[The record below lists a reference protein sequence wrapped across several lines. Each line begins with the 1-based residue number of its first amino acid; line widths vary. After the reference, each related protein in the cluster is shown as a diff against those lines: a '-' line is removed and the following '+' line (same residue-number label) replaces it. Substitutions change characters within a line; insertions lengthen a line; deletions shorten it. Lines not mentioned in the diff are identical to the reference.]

1 MKNPLR
7 KRLPREL
14 KGELGKYL
22 VVFILMVLT
31 IGMVSGFLVA
41 DGSMIVAYNDGFEK
55 YNIENGNFRTNQQI
69 YKSQKEEIQ
78 NLGIKLY
85 ENFYIEEP
93 LDNGSTMRFFKN
105 RTEINGVCLMKGEF
119 PKATGEIAID
129 RMYADNN
136 DLKVGDTLK
145 SQSGKQ
151 IWKITGLVALS
162 DYSCLFQNN
171 NDSMFDSVKFGVSVV
186 TPEEFDTLDQDKLQ
200 YNYSWIYDK
209 QPKTEKEEK
218 DVSEELM
225 ENIGEIVTLEAFV
238 PRYLNQAITFTGD
251 DMGSDKAMMIILLY
265 IVIVIMAFVFGITIS
280 NTIRRES
287 GVIGTLRASG
297 YTRRELIRHYMAL
310 PVLVTL
316 VGALVG
322 NILGYTVF
330 KNVCAGM
337 YYGSY
342 SLPTYVTVW
351 SAEAFLLTTVV
362 PVIIMLVVNYGVLR
376 HKLRLS
382 PLKFLR
388 RDLSGRKRKKAI
400 NLSPV
405 IKIFSRFRLRV
416 IFQNMSNYLVLFI
429 GIIFANLLLMFG
441 LLLPSALSHYQVE
454 IQNNMLAK
462 YQYMLQV
469 PVSAASGNKF
479 DGLISLLEFYMDSR
493 TDNEDAEEFS
503 AYSLNTLPGK
513 YKSEEVLLYGIEPD
527 SRYVAIDF
535 NDTKDTYESSE
546 NTTDTKDKK
555 DEAGN
560 KVKADNKNTANAEK
574 ESAAVYISSA
584 YADKFLLHVGDTIT
598 LKEKYEK
605 EKYLFKI
612 AGVYDY
618 TAALC
623 VFMPR
628 SELNDIF
635 DLGEDYYSGYFSD
648 TELTD
653 IKSQYIGSVV
663 DLDALTKISRQL
675 DVSMGSMMGM
685 VNGFAIVIYMVLIY
699 LLSKIII
706 EKNAQSISMVKILGY
721 TNGEISRLYI
731 LSTSLVVVLCLLLSL
746 PLETVIMKVLF
757 REMMLSS
764 ISGWITLW
772 IDPMIY
778 LQMFA
783 VGIVTYAVVALL
795 EFRRIKKVPMDEAL
809 KNVE

>member
-22 VVFILMVLT
+22 VVFILMVAS
-31 IGMVSGFLVA
+31 IGFVSGFLVA
-41 DGSMIVAYNDGFEK
+41 DNSMLIAYNEGFEK
-55 YNIENGNFRTNQQI
+55 YNIEDGNFRTAEQVHKTQR
-69 YKSQKEEIQ
+69 EEIEA
-78 NLGIKLY
+78 LGVKLY
-85 ENFYIEEP
+85 DNYYVEEP

-105 RTEINGVCLMKGEF
+105 RQQVDKVCLMKGEL
-119 PKATGEIAID
+119 PVGTGEIAID

-136 DLKVGDTLK
+136 NLSVGDTLR
-145 SQSGKQ
+145 SGKRT
-151 IWKITGLVALS
+151 WKITGLVALS

-171 NDSMFDSVKFGVSVV
+171 NDSMFDAVKFGVSVV
-186 TPEEFDTLDQDKLQ
+186 TEEEFDSLDQEKLQ
-200 YNYSWIYDK
+200 YNYSWIYDEK
-209 QPKTEKEEK
+209 PKTEKEEK
-218 DVSEELM
+218 EVSEDLM
-225 ENIGEIVTLEAFV
+225 EDMGKIVTLEAFV

-251 DMGSDKAMMIILLY
+251 DMGGDKAMMIMLLY
-265 IVIVIMAFVFGITIS
+265 IIMVIMAFVFGITIS
-280 NTIRRES
+280 NTIRKEA

-297 YTRRELIRHYMAL
+297 YTRQELILHYMTL
-310 PVLVTL
+310 PVLVTF
-316 VGALVG
+316 VGALIG
-322 NILGYTVF
+322 NILGYTVL
-330 KNVCAGM
+330 KDVCADM

-351 SAEAFLLTTVV
+351 NGEAFGLTTLV
-362 PVIIMLVVNYGVLR
+362 PVVIMLVVNYGVLR
-376 HKLRLS
+376 HKLKLS

-388 RDLSGRKRKKAI
+388 RDLSGRKQKRAI
-400 NLSPV
+400 YLSPKM
-405 IKIFSRFRLRV
+405 KIFSRFRLRV
-416 IFQNMSNYLVLFI
+416 IFQNMSNYMVLFI
-429 GIIFANLLLMFG
+429 GILFANLLLMFG

-469 PVSAASGNKF
+469 PVSAVSGNKF

-527 SRYVAIDF
+527 SRYVTIDF
-535 NDTKDTYESSE
+535 N
-546 NTTDTKDKK
+546 NTKDKK

-560 KVKADNKNTANAEK
+560 KEKADNKNTANAEK

-605 EKYLFKI
+605 EKYSFKI

-685 VNGFAIVIYMVLIY
+685 VNGFAIMIYMVLIY

-721 TNGEISRLYI
+721 TNGEISKLYI
-731 LSTSLVVVLCLLLSL
+731 MSTSLVVVFCLLLSL
-746 PLETVIMKVLF
+746 PLETVIIKVLF

-778 LQMFA
+778 VQMFA
-783 VGIVTYAVVALL
+783 AGIITYGIVALL
-795 EFRRIKKVPMDEAL
+795 EFRRVKKVPMDEAL

>member
-22 VVFILMVLT
+22 VVFILMVAS
-31 IGMVSGFLVA
+31 IGFVSGFLVA
-41 DGSMIVAYNDGFEK
+41 DNSMLIAYNEGFGK
-55 YNIENGNFRTNQQI
+55 YNIEDGNFRTAEQVHKTQR
-69 YKSQKEEIQ
+69 EEIEA
-78 NLGIKLY
+78 LGVKLY
-85 ENFYIEEP
+85 DNYYVEEP

-105 RTEINGVCLMKGEF
+105 RQQVDKVCLMKGEL
-119 PKATGEIAID
+119 PAGTGEIAID

-136 DLKVGDTLK
+136 NLSVGDTLR
-145 SQSGKQ
+145 SGKRT
-151 IWKITGLVALS
+151 WKITGLVALS

-171 NDSMFDSVKFGVSVV
+171 NDSMFDAVKFGVSVV
-186 TPEEFDTLDQDKLQ
+186 TEEEFDSLDQEKLQ
-200 YNYSWIYDK
+200 YNYSWIYDEK
-209 QPKTEKEEK
+209 PKTEKEEK
-218 DVSEELM
+218 EVSEDLM
-225 ENIGEIVTLEAFV
+225 EDMGKIVTLEAFV

-251 DMGSDKAMMIILLY
+251 DMGGDKAMMIMLLY
-265 IVIVIMAFVFGITIS
+265 IIMVIMAFVFGITIS
-280 NTIRRES
+280 NTIRKEAS
-287 GVIGTLRASG
+287 VIGTLRASG
-297 YTRRELIRHYMAL
+297 YTRQELILHYMTL
-310 PVLVTL
+310 PVLVTF
-316 VGALVG
+316 VGALIG
-322 NILGYTVF
+322 NILGYTIL
-330 KNVCAGM
+330 KDVCADM

-351 SAEAFLLTTVV
+351 NGEAFGLTTLV
-362 PVIIMLVVNYGVLR
+362 PVVIMLVVNYGVLR
-376 HKLRLS
+376 HKLKLS

-388 RDLSGRKRKKAI
+388 RDLSGRKQKRAI
-400 NLSPV
+400 YLSPKM
-405 IKIFSRFRLRV
+405 KIFSRFRLRV
-416 IFQNMSNYLVLFI
+416 IFQNMSNYMVLFI
-429 GIIFANLLLMFG
+429 GILFANLLLMFG

-469 PVSAASGNKF
+469 PVSAVSGNKF

-527 SRYVAIDF
+527 SRYVTIDF
-535 NDTKDTYESSE
+535 N
-546 NTTDTKDKK
+546 NTKDKK

-560 KVKADNKNTANAEK
+560 KEKADNKNTANAEK

-605 EKYLFKI
+605 EKYSFKI
-612 AGVYDY
+612 AGVYGY

-685 VNGFAIVIYMVLIY
+685 VNGFAIMIYMVLIY

-721 TNGEISRLYI
+721 TNGEISKLYI
-731 LSTSLVVVLCLLLSL
+731 MSTSLVVVFCLLLSL

-778 LQMFA
+778 VQMFA
-783 VGIVTYAVVALL
+783 AGIITYGIVALL
-795 EFRRIKKVPMDEAL
+795 EFRRVKKVPMDEAL

>member
-22 VVFILMVLT
+22 VVFILMVAS
-31 IGMVSGFLVA
+31 IGFVSGFLVA
-41 DGSMIVAYNDGFEK
+41 DNSMLIAYNEGFGK
-55 YNIENGNFRTNQQI
+55 YNIEDGNFRTAEQVHKTQR
-69 YKSQKEEIQ
+69 EEIEA
-78 NLGIKLY
+78 LGVKLY
-85 ENFYIEEP
+85 DNYYVEEP

-105 RTEINGVCLMKGEF
+105 RQQVDKVCLMKGEL
-119 PKATGEIAID
+119 PAGTGEIAID

-136 DLKVGDTLK
+136 NLSVGDTLR
-145 SQSGKQ
+145 SGKRT
-151 IWKITGLVALS
+151 WKITGLVALS

-171 NDSMFDSVKFGVSVV
+171 NDSMFDAVKFGVSVV
-186 TPEEFDTLDQDKLQ
+186 TEEEFDSLDQEKLQ
-200 YNYSWIYDK
+200 YNYSWIYDEK
-209 QPKTEKEEK
+209 PKTEKEEK
-218 DVSEELM
+218 EVSEDLM
-225 ENIGEIVTLEAFV
+225 EDMGKIVTLEAFV

-251 DMGSDKAMMIILLY
+251 DMGGDKAMMIMLLY
-265 IVIVIMAFVFGITIS
+265 IIMVIMAFVFGITIS
-280 NTIRRES
+280 NTIRKEA

-297 YTRRELIRHYMAL
+297 YTRQELILHYMTL
-310 PVLVTL
+310 PVLVTF
-316 VGALVG
+316 VGALIG
-322 NILGYTVF
+322 NILGYTVL
-330 KNVCAGM
+330 KDVCADM

-351 SAEAFLLTTVV
+351 NGEAFGLTTLV
-362 PVIIMLVVNYGVLR
+362 PVVIMLVVNYGVLR
-376 HKLRLS
+376 HKLKLS

-388 RDLSGRKRKKAI
+388 RDLSGRKQKRAI
-400 NLSPV
+400 YLSPKM
-405 IKIFSRFRLRV
+405 KIFSRFRLRV
-416 IFQNMSNYLVLFI
+416 IFQNMSNYMVLFI
-429 GIIFANLLLMFG
+429 GILFANLLLMFG

-469 PVSAASGNKF
+469 PVSAVSGNKF

-527 SRYVAIDF
+527 SRYVTIDF
-535 NDTKDTYESSE
+535 N
-546 NTTDTKDKK
+546 NTKDKK

-560 KVKADNKNTANAEK
+560 KEKADNKNTANAEK

-605 EKYLFKI
+605 EKYSFKI

-653 IKSQYIGSVV
+653 IKNQYIGSVV

-685 VNGFAIVIYMVLIY
+685 VNGFAIMIYMVLIY

-731 LSTSLVVVLCLLLSL
+731 LSTSMVVVLCLLVSL
-746 PLETVIMKVLF
+746 PIETAVMKVLF

-778 LQMFA
+778 VQMFA
-783 VGIVTYAVVALL
+783 AGIITYGIVALL
-795 EFRRIKKVPMDEAL
+795 EFRRVKKVPMDEAL

>member
-22 VVFILMVLT
+22 VVFILMVAS
-31 IGMVSGFLVA
+31 IGFVSGFLVA
-41 DGSMIVAYNDGFEK
+41 DNSMLIAYNEGFGK
-55 YNIENGNFRTNQQI
+55 YNIEDGNFRTAEQVHKTQR
-69 YKSQKEEIQ
+69 EEIEA
-78 NLGIKLY
+78 LGVKLY
-85 ENFYIEEP
+85 DNYYVEEP

-105 RTEINGVCLMKGEF
+105 RQQVDKVCLMKGEL
-119 PKATGEIAID
+119 PAGTGEIAID

-136 DLKVGDTLK
+136 NLSVGDTLR
-145 SQSGKQ
+145 SGKRT
-151 IWKITGLVALS
+151 WKITGLVALS

-171 NDSMFDSVKFGVSVV
+171 NDSMFDAVKFGVSVV
-186 TPEEFDTLDQDKLQ
+186 TEEEFDSLDQEKLQ
-200 YNYSWIYDK
+200 YNYSWIYDEK
-209 QPKTEKEEK
+209 PKTEKEEK
-218 DVSEELM
+218 EVSEDLM
-225 ENIGEIVTLEAFV
+225 EDMGKIVTLEAFV

-251 DMGSDKAMMIILLY
+251 DMGGDKAMMIMLLY
-265 IVIVIMAFVFGITIS
+265 IIMVIMAFVFGITIS
-280 NTIRRES
+280 NTIRKEA

-297 YTRRELIRHYMAL
+297 YTRQELILHYMTL
-310 PVLVTL
+310 PVLVTF
-316 VGALVG
+316 VGALIG
-322 NILGYTVF
+322 NILGYTVL
-330 KNVCAGM
+330 KDVCADM

-351 SAEAFLLTTVV
+351 NGEAFGLTTLV
-362 PVIIMLVVNYGVLR
+362 PVVIMLVVNYGVLR
-376 HKLRLS
+376 HKLKLS

-388 RDLSGRKRKKAI
+388 RDLSGRKQKRAI
-400 NLSPV
+400 YLSPKM
-405 IKIFSRFRLRV
+405 KIFSRFRLRV
-416 IFQNMSNYLVLFI
+416 IFQNMSNYMVLFI
-429 GIIFANLLLMFG
+429 GILFANLLLMFG

-469 PVSAASGNKF
+469 PVSAVSGNKF

-527 SRYVAIDF
+527 SRYVTIDF
-535 NDTKDTYESSE
+535 N
-546 NTTDTKDKK
+546 NTKDKK

-560 KVKADNKNTANAEK
+560 KEKADNKNTANAEK

-605 EKYLFKI
+605 EKYSFKI
-612 AGVYDY
+612 AGVYGY

-685 VNGFAIVIYMVLIY
+685 VNGFAIMIYMVLVY

-721 TNGEISRLYI
+721 TNGEISKLYI
-731 LSTSLVVVLCLLLSL
+731 MSTSLVVVFCLLLSL

-778 LQMFA
+778 VQMFA
-783 VGIVTYAVVALL
+783 AGIITYGIVALL
-795 EFRRIKKVPMDEAL
+795 EFRRVKKVPMDEAL

>member
-22 VVFILMVLT
+22 VVFILMVAS
-31 IGMVSGFLVA
+31 IGFVSGFLVA
-41 DGSMIVAYNDGFEK
+41 DNSMLIAYNEGFEK
-55 YNIENGNFRTNQQI
+55 YNIEDGNFRTAEQVHKTQR
-69 YKSQKEEIQ
+69 EEIEA
-78 NLGIKLY
+78 LGVKLY
-85 ENFYIEEP
+85 DNYYVEEP

-105 RTEINGVCLMKGEF
+105 RQQVDKVCLMKGEL
-119 PKATGEIAID
+119 PAGTGEIAID

-136 DLKVGDTLK
+136 NLSVGDTLR
-145 SQSGKQ
+145 SGKRT
-151 IWKITGLVALS
+151 WKITGLVALS

-171 NDSMFDSVKFGVSVV
+171 NDSMFDAVKFGVSVV
-186 TPEEFDTLDQDKLQ
+186 TEEEFDSLNQEKLQ
-200 YNYSWIYDK
+200 YNYSWIYDEK
-209 QPKTEKEEK
+209 PKTEKEEK
-218 DVSEELM
+218 EVSENLM
-225 ENIGEIVTLEAFV
+225 EDMGKIVTLEAFV
-238 PRYLNQAITFTGD
+238 PRYLNQAINFTGD
-251 DMGSDKAMMIILLY
+251 DMGGDKAMMIMLLY
-265 IVIVIMAFVFGITIS
+265 IIMVIMAFVFGITIS
-280 NTIRRES
+280 NTIRKEA

-297 YTRRELIRHYMAL
+297 YTRQELILHYMTL
-310 PVLVTL
+310 PVLVTF
-316 VGALVG
+316 VGALIG
-322 NILGYTVF
+322 NILGYTVL
-330 KNVCAGM
+330 KDVCADM

-351 SAEAFLLTTVV
+351 NGEAFGLTTLV
-362 PVIIMLVVNYGVLR
+362 PVVIMLVVNYGVLR
-376 HKLRLS
+376 HKLKLS

-388 RDLSGRKRKKAI
+388 RDLSGRKQKRAI
-400 NLSPV
+400 YLSPKM
-405 IKIFSRFRLRV
+405 KIFSRFRLRV
-416 IFQNMSNYLVLFI
+416 IFQNMSNYMVLFI
-429 GIIFANLLLMFG
+429 GILFANLLLMFG

-469 PVSAASGNKF
+469 PVSAVSGNKF

-527 SRYVAIDF
+527 SRYVTIDF
-535 NDTKDTYESSE
+535 N
-546 NTTDTKDKK
+546 NTKDKK
-555 DEAGN
+555 DEAWN
-560 KVKADNKNTANAEK
+560 KEKADNKNTANAEK

-605 EKYLFKI
+605 EKYSFKI

-623 VFMPR
+623 VYMPR

-675 DVSMGSMMGM
+675 DVSMGSMMSM
-685 VNGFAIVIYMVLIY
+685 VNGFAIMIYMVLIY

-731 LSTSLVVVLCLLLSL
+731 MSTSLVVVFCLLLSL

-778 LQMFA
+778 VQMFA
-783 VGIVTYAVVALL
+783 AGIITYGIVVLL
-795 EFRRIKKVPMDEAL
+795 EFRRVKKVPMDEAL

>member
-1 MKNPLR
+1 M
-7 KRLPREL
+7 EDM
-14 KGELGKYL
+14 GK
-22 VVFILMVLT
+22 
-31 IGMVSGFLVA
+31 
-41 DGSMIVAYNDGFEK
+41 
-55 YNIENGNFRTNQQI
+55 
-69 YKSQKEEIQ
+69 
-78 NLGIKLY
+78 
-85 ENFYIEEP
+85 
-93 LDNGSTMRFFKN
+93 
-105 RTEINGVCLMKGEF
+105 
-119 PKATGEIAID
+119 
-129 RMYADNN
+129 
-136 DLKVGDTLK
+136 
-145 SQSGKQ
+145 
-151 IWKITGLVALS
+151 
-162 DYSCLFQNN
+162 
-171 NDSMFDSVKFGVSVV
+171 
-186 TPEEFDTLDQDKLQ
+186 
-200 YNYSWIYDK
+200 
-209 QPKTEKEEK
+209 
-218 DVSEELM
+218 
-225 ENIGEIVTLEAFV
+225 IVTLEAFV

-251 DMGSDKAMMIILLY
+251 DMGGDKAMMIMLLY
-265 IVIVIMAFVFGITIS
+265 IIMVIMAFVFGITIS
-280 NTIRRES
+280 NTIRKEA

-297 YTRRELIRHYMAL
+297 YTRQELILHYMTL
-310 PVLVTL
+310 PVLVTF
-316 VGALVG
+316 VGALIG
-322 NILGYTVF
+322 NILGYTVL
-330 KNVCAGM
+330 KDVCADM

-351 SAEAFLLTTVV
+351 NGEAFGLTTLV
-362 PVIIMLVVNYGVLR
+362 PVVIME
-376 HKLRLS
+376 
-382 PLKFLR
+382 
-388 RDLSGRKRKKAI
+388 LSGRKQKRAI
-400 NLSPV
+400 YLSPKM
-405 IKIFSRFRLRV
+405 KIFSRFRLRV
-416 IFQNMSNYLVLFI
+416 IFQNMSNYMVLFI
-429 GIIFANLLLMFG
+429 GILFANLLLMFG

-469 PVSAASGNKF
+469 PVSAVSGNKF

-527 SRYVAIDF
+527 SRYVTIDF
-535 NDTKDTYESSE
+535 N
-546 NTTDTKDKK
+546 NTKDKK

-560 KVKADNKNTANAEK
+560 KEKADNKNTANAEK

-605 EKYLFKI
+605 EKYSFKI

-685 VNGFAIVIYMVLIY
+685 VNGFAIMIYMVLIY

-721 TNGEISRLYI
+721 TNGEISKLYI
-731 LSTSLVVVLCLLLSL
+731 MSTSLVVVFCLLLSL

-778 LQMFA
+778 VQMFA
-783 VGIVTYAVVALL
+783 AGIITYGIVALL
-795 EFRRIKKVPMDEAL
+795 EFRRVKKVPMDEAL

>member
-22 VVFILMVLT
+22 VVFILMVAS
-31 IGMVSGFLVA
+31 IGFVSGFLVA
-41 DGSMIVAYNDGFEK
+41 DNSMLIAYNEGFEK
-55 YNIENGNFRTNQQI
+55 YNIEDGNFRTAEQVHKTQR
-69 YKSQKEEIQ
+69 EEIEA
-78 NLGIKLY
+78 LGVKLY
-85 ENFYIEEP
+85 DNYYVEEP

-105 RTEINGVCLMKGEF
+105 RQQVDKVCLMKGEL
-119 PKATGEIAID
+119 PAGTGEIAID

-136 DLKVGDTLK
+136 NLSVGDTLR
-145 SQSGKQ
+145 SGKRT
-151 IWKITGLVALS
+151 WKITGLVALS

-171 NDSMFDSVKFGVSVV
+171 NDSMFDAVKFGVSVV
-186 TPEEFDTLDQDKLQ
+186 TEEEFDSLDQEKLQ
-200 YNYSWIYDK
+200 YNYSWIYDEK
-209 QPKTEKEEK
+209 PKTEKEEK
-218 DVSEELM
+218 EVSEDLM
-225 ENIGEIVTLEAFV
+225 EDMGKIVTLEAFV

-251 DMGSDKAMMIILLY
+251 DMGGDKAMMIMLLY
-265 IVIVIMAFVFGITIS
+265 IIMVIMAFVFGITIS
-280 NTIRRES
+280 NTIRKEA

-297 YTRRELIRHYMAL
+297 YTRQELILHYMTL
-310 PVLVTL
+310 PVLVTF
-316 VGALVG
+316 VGALIG
-322 NILGYTVF
+322 NILGYTIL
-330 KNVCAGM
+330 KDVCADM

-351 SAEAFLLTTVV
+351 NGEAFGLTTLV
-362 PVIIMLVVNYGVLR
+362 PVVIMLVVNYEVLR
-376 HKLRLS
+376 HKLKLS

-388 RDLSGRKRKKAI
+388 RDLSGRKQKRAI
-400 NLSPV
+400 YLSPKM
-405 IKIFSRFRLRV
+405 KIFSRFRLRV
-416 IFQNMSNYLVLFI
+416 IFQNMSNYMVLFI
-429 GIIFANLLLMFG
+429 GILFANLLLMFG

-469 PVSAASGNKF
+469 PVSAVSGNKF

-527 SRYVAIDF
+527 SRYVTIDF
-535 NDTKDTYESSE
+535 N
-546 NTTDTKDKK
+546 NTKDKK

-560 KVKADNKNTANAEK
+560 KEKADNKNTANAEK

-605 EKYLFKI
+605 EKYSFKI

-685 VNGFAIVIYMVLIY
+685 VNGFAIMIYMVLVY

-721 TNGEISRLYI
+721 TNGEISKLYI
-731 LSTSLVVVLCLLLSL
+731 MSTSLVVVFCLLLSL

-764 ISGWITLW
+764 ISGWITFW

-778 LQMFA
+778 VQMFA
-783 VGIVTYAVVALL
+783 AGIITYGIVALL
-795 EFRRIKKVPMDEAL
+795 EFRRVKKVPMDEAL

>member
-14 KGELGKYL
+14 KSEIGKYL
-22 VVFILMVLT
+22 VVFILMVAT
-31 IGMVSGFLVA
+31 IGFVSGFLVA
-41 DGSMIVAYNDGFEK
+41 DGSMLIAYNESFEK
-55 YNIENGNFRTNQQI
+55 YNIEDGNFRTAEQI
-69 YKSQKEEIQ
+69 YKGQREEIEK
-78 NLGIKLY
+78 LGVKLY
-85 ENFYIEEP
+85 DNFYLEEP
-93 LDNGSTMRFFKN
+93 LDNGSTMRIFKN
-105 RTEINGVCLMKGEF
+105 REEINRVCLMDGEL
-119 PKATGEIAID
+119 PAKTGEIAID

-136 DLKVGDTLK
+136 SLSVGDTL
-145 SQSGKQ
+145 QSGNKT
-151 IWKITGLVALS
+151 WKITGLVALS

-186 TPEEFDTLDQDKLQ
+186 TEEEFNSLNQEKLQ
-200 YNYSWIYDK
+200 YNYSWIYDQK
-209 QPKTEKEEK
+209 PETEKEEK
-218 DVSEELM
+218 EVSEKLM
-225 ENIGEIVTLEAFV
+225 EDIGEIVTLEAFV
-238 PRYLNQAITFTGD
+238 PQYLNQAIIFTGD
-251 DMGSDKAMMIILLY
+251 DMGGDKAMVIMLLY
-265 IVIVIMAFVFGITIS
+265 IVMVIMAFVFGITIS
-280 NTIRRES
+280 NTIRKEA

-297 YTRRELIRHYMAL
+297 YTRRELVLHYMTL

-316 VGALVG
+316 VGALIG

-330 KNVCAGM
+330 KGVCAGM

-342 SLPTYVTVW
+342 SLPTYVTIW
-351 SAEAFLLTTVV
+351 NAEAFLLTTVV

-376 HKLRLS
+376 HKLKLS

-388 RDLSGRKRKKAI
+388 RDLSSGRRQKRAI
-400 NLSPV
+400 HLSPK

-416 IFQNMSNYLVLFI
+416 IFQNMSNYIVLFI

-454 IQNNMLAK
+454 IQDNMLAK

-469 PVSAASGNKF
+469 PVSAVSGNKF
-479 DGLISLLEFYMDSR
+479 ESLISLLEFYMDSD

-527 SRYVAIDF
+527 SKYVKIDF
-535 NDTKDTYESSE
+535 DNIEENSADKEISSDGANTDDNDVV
-546 NTTDTKDKK
+546 NT
-555 DEAGN
+555 G
-560 KVKADNKNTANAEK
+560 KNTAG
-574 ESAAVYISSA
+574 VYISKA
-584 YADKFLLHVGDTIT
+584 YADKFLIHVGDTIT

-605 EKYLFKI
+605 DKYTFKV
-612 AGVYDY
+612 AGIYDY

-628 SELNDIF
+628 SELNDTF
-635 DLGEDYYSGYFSD
+635 DLGDDYYSGYFSD

-675 DVSMGSMMGM
+675 DVSMGSMMGLI
-685 VNGFAIVIYMVLIY
+685 NGFAIMIYMVLIY

-731 LSTSLVVVLCLLLSL
+731 LSTSIVVVICLLLSL
-746 PLETVIMKVLF
+746 PIETAIMNVLF

-778 LQMFA
+778 VQMFA
-783 VGIVTYAVVALL
+783 AGIITYGIVALL
-795 EFRRIKKVPMDEAL
+795 EFRRVKKVPMDEAL

>member
-22 VVFILMVLT
+22 VVFILMVAS
-31 IGMVSGFLVA
+31 IGFVSGFLVA
-41 DGSMIVAYNDGFEK
+41 DNSMLIAYNEGFEK
-55 YNIENGNFRTNQQI
+55 YNIEDGNFRTAEQVHKTQR
-69 YKSQKEEIQ
+69 EEIEA
-78 NLGIKLY
+78 LGVKLY
-85 ENFYIEEP
+85 DNYYVEEP

-105 RTEINGVCLMKGEF
+105 RQQVDKVCLMKGEL
-119 PKATGEIAID
+119 PAGTGEIAID

-136 DLKVGDTLK
+136 NLSVGDTLR
-145 SQSGKQ
+145 SGKRT
-151 IWKITGLVALS
+151 WKITGLVALS

-171 NDSMFDSVKFGVSVV
+171 NDSMFDAVKFGVSVV
-186 TPEEFDTLDQDKLQ
+186 TEEEFDSLDQEKLQ
-200 YNYSWIYDK
+200 YNYSWIYDEK
-209 QPKTEKEEK
+209 PKTEKEEK
-218 DVSEELM
+218 EVSEDLM
-225 ENIGEIVTLEAFV
+225 EDMGKIVTLEAFV

-251 DMGSDKAMMIILLY
+251 DMGGDKAMMIMLLY
-265 IVIVIMAFVFGITIS
+265 IIMVIMAFVFGITIS
-280 NTIRRES
+280 NTIRKEA

-297 YTRRELIRHYMAL
+297 YTRQELILHYMTL
-310 PVLVTL
+310 PVLVTF
-316 VGALVG
+316 VGALIG
-322 NILGYTVF
+322 NILGYTIL
-330 KNVCAGM
+330 KDVCADM

-351 SAEAFLLTTVV
+351 NGEAFGLTTLV
-362 PVIIMLVVNYGVLR
+362 PVVIMLVVNYEVLR
-376 HKLRLS
+376 HKLKLS

-388 RDLSGRKRKKAI
+388 RDLSGRKQKRAI
-400 NLSPV
+400 YLSPKM
-405 IKIFSRFRLRV
+405 KIFSRFRLRV
-416 IFQNMSNYLVLFI
+416 IFQNMSNYMVLFI
-429 GIIFANLLLMFG
+429 GILFANLLLMFG

-469 PVSAASGNKF
+469 PVSAVSGNKF

-527 SRYVAIDF
+527 SRYVTIDF
-535 NDTKDTYESSE
+535 N
-546 NTTDTKDKK
+546 NTKDKK

-560 KVKADNKNTANAEK
+560 KEKADNKNTANAEK

-605 EKYLFKI
+605 EKYSFKI

-685 VNGFAIVIYMVLIY
+685 VNGFAIMIYMVLVY

-731 LSTSLVVVLCLLLSL
+731 LSTSMVVVLCLLVSL
-746 PLETVIMKVLF
+746 PIETAVMKVLF

-778 LQMFA
+778 VQMFA
-783 VGIVTYAVVALL
+783 AGIITYGIVALL
-795 EFRRIKKVPMDEAL
+795 EFRRVKKVPMDEAL

>member
-22 VVFILMVLT
+22 VVFILMVAS
-31 IGMVSGFLVA
+31 IGFVSGFLVA
-41 DGSMIVAYNDGFEK
+41 DNSMLIAYNEGFEK
-55 YNIENGNFRTNQQI
+55 YNIEDGNFRTAEQVHKTQR
-69 YKSQKEEIQ
+69 EEIEA
-78 NLGIKLY
+78 LGVKLY
-85 ENFYIEEP
+85 DNYYVEEP

-105 RTEINGVCLMKGEF
+105 RQQVDKVCLMKGEL
-119 PKATGEIAID
+119 PAGTGEIAID

-136 DLKVGDTLK
+136 NLSVGDTLR
-145 SQSGKQ
+145 SGKRT
-151 IWKITGLVALS
+151 WKITGLVALS

-171 NDSMFDSVKFGVSVV
+171 NDSMFDAVKFGVSVV
-186 TPEEFDTLDQDKLQ
+186 TEEEFDSLDQEKLQ
-200 YNYSWIYDK
+200 YNYSWIYDEK
-209 QPKTEKEEK
+209 PKTEKEEK
-218 DVSEELM
+218 EVSEDLM
-225 ENIGEIVTLEAFV
+225 EDMGKIVTLEAFV

-251 DMGSDKAMMIILLY
+251 DMGGDKAMMIMLLY
-265 IVIVIMAFVFGITIS
+265 IIMVIMAFVFGITIS
-280 NTIRRES
+280 NTIRKEA

-297 YTRRELIRHYMAL
+297 YTRQELILHYMTL
-310 PVLVTL
+310 PVLVTF
-316 VGALVG
+316 VGALIG
-322 NILGYTVF
+322 NILGYTVL
-330 KNVCAGM
+330 KDVCADM

-351 SAEAFLLTTVV
+351 NGEAFGLTTLV
-362 PVIIMLVVNYGVLR
+362 PVVIMLVVNYGVLR
-376 HKLRLS
+376 HKLKLS

-388 RDLSGRKRKKAI
+388 RDLSGRKQKRAI
-400 NLSPV
+400 YLSPKM
-405 IKIFSRFRLRV
+405 KIFSRFRLRV
-416 IFQNMSNYLVLFI
+416 IFQNMSNYMVLFI
-429 GIIFANLLLMFG
+429 GILFANLLLMFG

-469 PVSAASGNKF
+469 PVSAVSGNKF

-560 KVKADNKNTANAEK
+560 KEKADNKNTANAEK

-584 YADKFLLHVGDTIT
+584 YADKFLIHVGDTIT

-605 EKYLFKI
+605 EKYSFKI

-685 VNGFAIVIYMVLIY
+685 VNGFAIMIYMVLIY

-721 TNGEISRLYI
+721 TNGEISKLYI
-731 LSTSLVVVLCLLLSL
+731 MSTSLVVVFCLLLSL

-778 LQMFA
+778 VQMFA
-783 VGIVTYAVVALL
+783 AGIITYGIVALL
-795 EFRRIKKVPMDEAL
+795 EFRRVKKVPMDEAL

>member
-22 VVFILMVLT
+22 VVFILMVAS
-31 IGMVSGFLVA
+31 IGFVSGFLVA
-41 DGSMIVAYNDGFEK
+41 DNSMLIAYNEGFEK
-55 YNIENGNFRTNQQI
+55 YNIEDGNFRTAEQVHKTQR
-69 YKSQKEEIQ
+69 EEIEA
-78 NLGIKLY
+78 LGVKVY
-85 ENFYIEEP
+85 DNYYVEEP

-105 RTEINGVCLMKGEF
+105 RQQVDKVCLMKGEL
-119 PKATGEIAID
+119 PAGTGEIAID

-136 DLKVGDTLK
+136 NLSVGDTLR
-145 SQSGKQ
+145 SGKRT
-151 IWKITGLVALS
+151 WKITGLVALS

-171 NDSMFDSVKFGVSVV
+171 NDSMFDAVKFGVSVV
-186 TPEEFDTLDQDKLQ
+186 TEEEFDSLDQEKLQ
-200 YNYSWIYDK
+200 YNYSWIYDEK
-209 QPKTEKEEK
+209 PKTEKEEK
-218 DVSEELM
+218 EVSEDLM
-225 ENIGEIVTLEAFV
+225 EDMGKIVTLEAFV

-251 DMGSDKAMMIILLY
+251 DMGGDKAMMIMLLY
-265 IVIVIMAFVFGITIS
+265 IIIVIMAFVFGITIS
-280 NTIRRES
+280 NTIRKEA

-297 YTRRELIRHYMAL
+297 YTRQELILHYMTL
-310 PVLVTL
+310 PVLVTF
-316 VGALVG
+316 VGALIG
-322 NILGYTVF
+322 NILGYTVL
-330 KNVCAGM
+330 KDVCADM

-351 SAEAFLLTTVV
+351 TGEAFGLTTLV
-362 PVIIMLVVNYGVLR
+362 PVVIMLVVHYGVLR
-376 HKLRLS
+376 HKLKLS

-388 RDLSGRKRKKAI
+388 RDLSGRKQKRAI
-400 NLSPV
+400 YLSPKM
-405 IKIFSRFRLRV
+405 KIFSRFRLRV
-416 IFQNMSNYLVLFI
+416 IFQNMSNYMVLFI
-429 GIIFANLLLMFG
+429 GILFANLLLMFG

-469 PVSAASGNKF
+469 PVSAVSGNKF

-527 SRYVAIDF
+527 SRYVTIDF
-535 NDTKDTYESSE
+535 N
-546 NTTDTKDKK
+546 NTKDKK

-560 KVKADNKNTANAEK
+560 KEKADNKNTANAEK

-605 EKYLFKI
+605 EKYSFKI
-612 AGVYDY
+612 AGVYGY

-685 VNGFAIVIYMVLIY
+685 VNGFAIMIYMVLIY

-721 TNGEISRLYI
+721 TNGEISKLYI
-731 LSTSLVVVLCLLLSL
+731 MSTSLVVVFCLLLSL

-778 LQMFA
+778 VQMFA
-783 VGIVTYAVVALL
+783 AGIITYGIVALL
-795 EFRRIKKVPMDEAL
+795 EFRRVKKVPMDEAL

>member
-22 VVFILMVLT
+22 VVFILMVAS
-31 IGMVSGFLVA
+31 IGFVSGFLVA
-41 DGSMIVAYNDGFEK
+41 DNSMLIAYNEGFEK
-55 YNIENGNFRTNQQI
+55 YNIEDGNFRTAEQVHKTQR
-69 YKSQKEEIQ
+69 EEIEA
-78 NLGIKLY
+78 LGVKLY
-85 ENFYIEEP
+85 DNYYVEEP

-105 RTEINGVCLMKGEF
+105 RQQVDKVCLMKGEL
-119 PKATGEIAID
+119 PAGTGEIAID

-136 DLKVGDTLK
+136 NLSVGDTLR
-145 SQSGKQ
+145 SGKRT
-151 IWKITGLVALS
+151 WKITGLVALS

-171 NDSMFDSVKFGVSVV
+171 NDSMFDAVKFGVSVV
-186 TPEEFDTLDQDKLQ
+186 TEEEFDSLDQEKLQ
-200 YNYSWIYDK
+200 YNYSWIYDEK
-209 QPKTEKEEK
+209 PKTEKEEK
-218 DVSEELM
+218 EVSEDLM
-225 ENIGEIVTLEAFV
+225 EDMGKIVTLEAFV

-251 DMGSDKAMMIILLY
+251 DMGGDKAMMIMLLY
-265 IVIVIMAFVFGITIS
+265 IIMVIMAFVFGITIS
-280 NTIRRES
+280 NTIRKEAS
-287 GVIGTLRASG
+287 VIGTLRASG
-297 YTRRELIRHYMAL
+297 YTRQELILHYMTL
-310 PVLVTL
+310 PVLVTF
-316 VGALVG
+316 VGALIG
-322 NILGYTVF
+322 NILGYTIL
-330 KNVCAGM
+330 KDVCADM

-351 SAEAFLLTTVV
+351 NGEAFGLTTLV
-362 PVIIMLVVNYGVLR
+362 PVVIMLVVNYGVLR
-376 HKLRLS
+376 HKLKLS

-388 RDLSGRKRKKAI
+388 RDLSGRKQKRAI
-400 NLSPV
+400 YLSPKM
-405 IKIFSRFRLRV
+405 KIFSRFRLRV
-416 IFQNMSNYLVLFI
+416 IFQNMSNYMVLFI
-429 GIIFANLLLMFG
+429 GILFANLLLMFG

-469 PVSAASGNKF
+469 PVSAVSGNKF

-527 SRYVAIDF
+527 SRYVTIDF
-535 NDTKDTYESSE
+535 N
-546 NTTDTKDKK
+546 NTKDKK

-560 KVKADNKNTANAEK
+560 KEKADNKNTANAEK

-605 EKYLFKI
+605 EKYSFKI

-685 VNGFAIVIYMVLIY
+685 VNGFAIMIYMVLVY

-721 TNGEISRLYI
+721 TNGEISKLYI
-731 LSTSLVVVLCLLLSL
+731 MSTSLVVVFCLLLSL

-778 LQMFA
+778 VQMFA
-783 VGIVTYAVVALL
+783 AGIITYGIVALL
-795 EFRRIKKVPMDEAL
+795 EFRRVKKVPMDEAL

>member
-22 VVFILMVLT
+22 VVFILMVAS
-31 IGMVSGFLVA
+31 IGFVSGFLVA
-41 DGSMIVAYNDGFEK
+41 DNSMLIAYNEGFGK
-55 YNIENGNFRTNQQI
+55 YNIEDGNFRTAEQVHKTQR
-69 YKSQKEEIQ
+69 EEIEA
-78 NLGIKLY
+78 LGVKLY
-85 ENFYIEEP
+85 DNYYVEEP

-105 RTEINGVCLMKGEF
+105 RQQVDKVCLMKGEL
-119 PKATGEIAID
+119 PARTGEIAID

-136 DLKVGDTLK
+136 NLSVGDTLR
-145 SQSGKQ
+145 SGKRT
-151 IWKITGLVALS
+151 WKITGLVALS

-171 NDSMFDSVKFGVSVV
+171 NDSMFDAVKFGVSVV
-186 TPEEFDTLDQDKLQ
+186 TEEEFDSLEQEKLQ
-200 YNYSWIYDK
+200 YNYSWIYDEK
-209 QPKTEKEEK
+209 PKTEKEEK
-218 DVSEELM
+218 EVSEDLM
-225 ENIGEIVTLEAFV
+225 EDMGKIVTLEAFV

-251 DMGSDKAMMIILLY
+251 DMGGDKAMMIMLLY
-265 IVIVIMAFVFGITIS
+265 IIMVIMAFVFGITIS
-280 NTIRRES
+280 NTIRKEA

-297 YTRRELIRHYMAL
+297 YTRQELILHYMTL
-310 PVLVTL
+310 PVLVTF
-316 VGALVG
+316 VGALIG
-322 NILGYTVF
+322 NILGYTVL
-330 KNVCAGM
+330 KDVCADM

-351 SAEAFLLTTVV
+351 NGEAFGLTTLV
-362 PVIIMLVVNYGVLR
+362 PVVIMLVVNYGVLR
-376 HKLRLS
+376 HKLKLS

-388 RDLSGRKRKKAI
+388 RDLSGRKQKRAI
-400 NLSPV
+400 YLSPKM
-405 IKIFSRFRLRV
+405 KIFSRFRLRV
-416 IFQNMSNYLVLFI
+416 IFQNMSNYMVLFI
-429 GIIFANLLLMFG
+429 GILFANLLLMFG

-469 PVSAASGNKF
+469 PVSAVSGNKF

-527 SRYVAIDF
+527 SRYVTIDF
-535 NDTKDTYESSE
+535 N
-546 NTTDTKDKK
+546 NTKDKK
-555 DEAGN
+555 DEAVN
-560 KVKADNKNTANAEK
+560 KEKADNKNTANAEK

-605 EKYLFKI
+605 EKYSFKI

-685 VNGFAIVIYMVLIY
+685 VNGFAIMIYMVLIY

-721 TNGEISRLYI
+721 TNGEISKLYI
-731 LSTSLVVVLCLLLSL
+731 MSTSLVVVFCLLLSL

-778 LQMFA
+778 VQMFA
-783 VGIVTYAVVALL
+783 AGIITYGIVALL
-795 EFRRIKKVPMDEAL
+795 EFRRVKKVPMDEAL

>member
-22 VVFILMVLT
+22 VVFILMVAS
-31 IGMVSGFLVA
+31 IGFVSGFLVA
-41 DGSMIVAYNDGFEK
+41 DNSMLIAYNEGFGK
-55 YNIENGNFRTNQQI
+55 YNIEDGNFRTAEQI
-69 YKSQKEEIQ
+69 HKTQREEIEA
-78 NLGIKLY
+78 LGVKLY
-85 ENFYIEEP
+85 DNYYVEEP

-105 RTEINGVCLMKGEF
+105 RQQVDKVCLMKGEL
-119 PKATGEIAID
+119 PAGTGEIAID

-136 DLKVGDTLK
+136 NLSVGDTLR
-145 SQSGKQ
+145 SGKRT
-151 IWKITGLVALS
+151 WKITGLVALS

-171 NDSMFDSVKFGVSVV
+171 NDSMFDAVKFGVSVV
-186 TPEEFDTLDQDKLQ
+186 TEEEFDSLDQEKLQ
-200 YNYSWIYDK
+200 YNYSWIYDEK
-209 QPKTEKEEK
+209 PKTEKEEK
-218 DVSEELM
+218 EVSEDLM
-225 ENIGEIVTLEAFV
+225 EDMGKIVTLEAFV

-251 DMGSDKAMMIILLY
+251 DMGGDKAMMIMLLY
-265 IVIVIMAFVFGITIS
+265 IIMVIMAFVFGITIS
-280 NTIRRES
+280 NTIRKEA

-297 YTRRELIRHYMAL
+297 YTRQELILHYMTL
-310 PVLVTL
+310 PVLVTF
-316 VGALVG
+316 VGALIG
-322 NILGYTVF
+322 NILGYTVL
-330 KNVCAGM
+330 KDVCADM

-351 SAEAFLLTTVV
+351 NGEAFGITTLV
-362 PVIIMLVVNYGVLR
+362 PVVIMLVVNYGVLR
-376 HKLRLS
+376 HKLKLS

-388 RDLSGRKRKKAI
+388 RDLSGRKQKRAI
-400 NLSPV
+400 YLSPKM
-405 IKIFSRFRLRV
+405 KIFSRFRIRV
-416 IFQNMSNYLVLFI
+416 IFQNMSNYMVLFI
-429 GIIFANLLLMFG
+429 GILFANLLLMFG

-469 PVSAASGNKF
+469 PVSAVSGNKF

-527 SRYVAIDF
+527 SRYVTIDF
-535 NDTKDTYESSE
+535 N
-546 NTTDTKDKK
+546 NTKDKK
-555 DEAGN
+555 DEAVN
-560 KVKADNKNTANAEK
+560 KEKADNKNTANAEK

-605 EKYLFKI
+605 EKYSFKI

-685 VNGFAIVIYMVLIY
+685 VNGFAIMIYMVLIY

-721 TNGEISRLYI
+721 TNGEISKLYI
-731 LSTSLVVVLCLLLSL
+731 MSTSLVVVFCLLLSL

-778 LQMFA
+778 VQMFA
-783 VGIVTYAVVALL
+783 AGIITYGIVALL
-795 EFRRIKKVPMDEAL
+795 EFRRVKKVPMDEAL

>member
-22 VVFILMVLT
+22 VVFILMVAS
-31 IGMVSGFLVA
+31 IGFVSGFLVA
-41 DGSMIVAYNDGFEK
+41 DNSMLIAYNEGFEK
-55 YNIENGNFRTNQQI
+55 YNIEDGNFRTAEQVHKTQR
-69 YKSQKEEIQ
+69 EEIEA
-78 NLGIKLY
+78 LGVKLY
-85 ENFYIEEP
+85 DNYYVEEP

-105 RTEINGVCLMKGEF
+105 RQQVDKVCLMKGEL
-119 PKATGEIAID
+119 PAGTGEIAID

-136 DLKVGDTLK
+136 NLSVGDTLR
-145 SQSGKQ
+145 SGKRT
-151 IWKITGLVALS
+151 WKITGLVALS

-171 NDSMFDSVKFGVSVV
+171 NDSMFDAVKFGVSVV
-186 TPEEFDTLDQDKLQ
+186 TEEEFDSLNQEKLQ
-200 YNYSWIYDK
+200 YNYSWIYDEK
-209 QPKTEKEEK
+209 PKTEKEEK
-218 DVSEELM
+218 EVSENLM
-225 ENIGEIVTLEAFV
+225 EDMGKIVTLEAFV
-238 PRYLNQAITFTGD
+238 PRYLNQAINFTGD
-251 DMGSDKAMMIILLY
+251 DMGGDKAMMIMLLY
-265 IVIVIMAFVFGITIS
+265 IIMVIMAFVFGITIS
-280 NTIRRES
+280 NTIRKEA

-297 YTRRELIRHYMAL
+297 YTRQELILHYMTL
-310 PVLVTL
+310 PVLVTF
-316 VGALVG
+316 VGALIG
-322 NILGYTVF
+322 NILGYTVL
-330 KNVCAGM
+330 KDVCADM

-351 SAEAFLLTTVV
+351 NGEAFGLTTLV
-362 PVIIMLVVNYGVLR
+362 PVVIMLVVNYGVLR
-376 HKLRLS
+376 HKLKLS

-388 RDLSGRKRKKAI
+388 RDLSGRKQKRAI
-400 NLSPV
+400 YLSPKM
-405 IKIFSRFRLRV
+405 KIFSRFRLRV
-416 IFQNMSNYLVLFI
+416 IFQNMSNYMVLFI
-429 GIIFANLLLMFG
+429 GILFANLLLMFG
-441 LLLPSALSHYQVE
+441 LLLPSALSHYQVK

-469 PVSAASGNKF
+469 PVSAVSGNKF

-527 SRYVAIDF
+527 SRYVTIDF
-535 NDTKDTYESSE
+535 N
-546 NTTDTKDKK
+546 NTKDKK
-555 DEAGN
+555 DEAWN
-560 KVKADNKNTANAEK
+560 KEKADNKNTANAEK

-605 EKYLFKI
+605 EKYSFKI

-623 VFMPR
+623 VYMPR

-675 DVSMGSMMGM
+675 DVSMGSMMSM
-685 VNGFAIVIYMVLIY
+685 VNGFAIMIYMVLIY

-731 LSTSLVVVLCLLLSL
+731 MSTSLVVVFCLLLSL

-778 LQMFA
+778 VQMFA
-783 VGIVTYAVVALL
+783 AGIITYGIVVLL
-795 EFRRIKKVPMDEAL
+795 EFRRVKKVPMDEAL
-809 KNVE
+809 KNIE